1 MVSTQILK
9 NCIEELNSITK
20 TELAVYDIEGNEIV
34 ATGNYVVISPDV
46 IKSFISSPADSQVVS
61 NNHLLKV
68 YDDEELVYVVVAT
81 GDADGGYTVGRI
93 AVSQIKM
100 LMMAYKEKF
109 DRNNFMQN
117 LIMDNL
123 LLVDVY
129 SRAKKLH
136 IDANT
141 PRVVYIVETGI
152 EKDAVVSELLKN
164 MFTIHNGDF
173 VTAIDETN
181 VIVVKSLEDS
191 TSDSEIYAIAQSI
204 VDTVSAEAMVNVRV
218 GYGTVADEIKDVS
231 KSYKEAMMAVDV
243 GKIFYADRRVNS
255 YNSLGIGRLIYQL
268 PPNLCQMFIE
278 EIFGDNDPASF
289 DEEIVSTV
297 YKFFENSLNVSE
309 TSRQLFIHRNT
320 LVYRVEKL
328 KAITGLDVRVFD
340 DALTFMIAMM
350 VNNYMRYLRTDK
362 E

>member
-1 MVSTQILK
+1 MISTQILR
-9 NCIEELNSITK
+9 NCIDELHGITK
-20 TELAVYDIEGNEIV
+20 IDMSVYNADGELLVNTADEEIV
-34 ATGNYVVISPDV
+34 DPEV
-46 IKSFISSPADSQVVS
+46 IKSFINSPAESQVVS
-61 NNHLLKV
+61 DDNIIKV
-68 YDDEELVYVVVAT
+68 FDEDELIYVVVCA
-81 GDADGGYTVGRI
+81 GGVENSFMSAKI
-93 AVSQIKM
+93 AASQIRM
-100 LMMAYKEKF
+100 LSSAYKEKF
-109 DRNNFMQN
+109 DRNNFIQN
-117 LIMDNL
+117 LLMDNL

-136 IDANT
+136 IDT
-141 PRVVYIVETGI
+141 SVPRVVYVIEAGG
-152 EKDAVVSELLKN
+152 EKDTVLPELLKHL
-164 MFTIHNGDF
+164 FTVQSGDF
-173 VTAIDETN
+173 VTAVDEN
-181 VIVVKSLEDS
+181 SVIVVKTLEKAD
-191 TSDSEIYAIAQSI
+191 DNEEIFRIAQTI
-204 VDTVSAEAMVNVRV
+204 VDTVNSEAMINIRV
-218 GYGTVADEIKDVS
+218 GYGTVATEIKDVS

-243 GKIFYADRRVNS
+243 GKIFYADRKVNS

-309 TSRQLFIHRNT
+309 TARQLFIHRNT

-350 VNNYMRYLRTDK
+350 VNNYLKYLERLK
-362 E
+362 

>member
-9 NCIEELNSITK
+9 NCIEELNAITK
-20 TELAVYDIEGNEIV
+20 VDMAVYDSEGIELVNTSGSDILSSE
-34 ATGNYVVISPDV
+34 VVR
-46 IKSFISSPADSQVVS
+46 SFILSPADSQVVS

-68 YDDEELVYVVVAT
+68 YDEEELAYIIVAS
-81 GDADGGYTVGRI
+81 GDADGGYTTGRI

-100 LMMAYKEKF
+100 LQMAYKEKF
-109 DRNNFMQN
+109 DRNNFIQS
-117 LIMDNL
+117 LLMDNL

-136 IDANT
+136 IKVDT
-141 PRVVYIVETGI
+141 PRVVYIIETGI
-152 EKDAVVSELLKN
+152 EKDRVVSELLKN
-164 MFTIHNGDF
+164 MFAVQNGDF

-181 VIVVKSLEDS
+181 VIVVKALETSMNDS
-191 TSDSEIYAIAQSI
+191 DIYAIAQSI

-218 GYGTVADEIKDVS
+218 GYGTVAEEIKDVS

-278 EIFGDNDPASF
+278 EVFGNNDPSSF

-328 KAITGLDVRVFD
+328 KSMTGLDVRIFD

-350 VNNYMRYLRTDK
+350 VYNYMRYLGNDK